1 MDEVKFSIVI
11 PVYNEEDNVIPL
23 YNELKDVL
31 MEAREPYEVIFVDD
45 GSTDRTFERLLKLHE
60 VDGRVKIIRFRRN
73 FGQSL
78 ALAAGFKHT
87 TGEIVISMD
96 GDLQNDPRDI
106 PRLVEKL
113 NEGYDVVCG
122 WRWDRKDPLF
132 KKWFSRI
139 ANWLRRKITGERI
152 HDSGCT
158 LRAYRRACLEGLEL
172 FGELHRYIPTL
183 LFWKGY
189 KIGELKVNHRR
200 RVFGRT
206 KYGWKRLAKG
216 FLDLLVV
223 SFWQKYSYRPM
234 HIFGGVGLLSTLIG
248 FILGTYLVILRLFF
262 GVSLAE
268 RPLFLISILLILMG
282 IQFMTIG
289 ILSDI
294 MVRLYYRAEGSYQIE
309 KVVS

>member
-78 ALAAGFKHT
+78 ALAAGFKHA

-113 NEGYDVVCG
+113 NEGYDVICG

-189 KIGELKVNHRR
+189 KIGELKVSHRR

>member
-1 MDEVKFSIVI
+1 MDEVKFSIVR

-78 ALAAGFKHT
+78 ALAAGFKHA

>member
-78 ALAAGFKHT
+78 ALAAGFKHA

-189 KIGELKVNHRR
+189 KIGELKVSHRR

>member
-78 ALAAGFKHT
+78 ALAAGFKHA